1 MLFGVSVVLKVLDNG
16 KTLLPKKRKNI
27 DEIAIRGKF
36 SRNTS
41 ISYFVDKKGGK
52 KLWEMKEICRKKI
65 D

>member
-1 MLFGVSVVLKVLDNG
+1 MEK
-16 KTLLPKKRKNI
+16 PCYQKKRKNI

>member
-1 MLFGVSVVLKVLDNG
+1 MEK
-16 KTLLPKKRKNI
+16 PCYQKKRKNI

-41 ISYFVDKKGGK
+41 ISYFVDKKGGT